1 MLYLNFIKQQNVV
14 FSMISRFI
22 YFILFWAIFLT
33 SEAISASNNL
43 DNMFIGEENAPVTI
57 VEYRSLTCSH
67 CADFAND
74 VFPALKEKYIDSGQV
89 RFELRPFALNAVDLN
104 AFKLLRCVD
113 AKDFFALDKVL
124 FKNQKKW
131 IVTNQSDRVLENST
145 KAISQYGSL
154 FGLSKDEINA
164 CINDDDIT
172 DYILTMRIDA
182 VENFNIT
189 STPSFLINGELYEGN
204 MPFKKFEKII
214 DKLVK

>member
-22 YFILFWAIFLT
+22 YFIFWAIFLT
-33 SEAISASNNL
+33 SGAISASNNL
-43 DNMFIGEENAPVTI
+43 DSMFIGEENAPVTI

-89 RFELRPFALNAVDLN
+89 RFELRPFALNAIDLN

-124 FKNQKKW
+124 FQNQKKW

-154 FGLSKDEINA
+154 FGLSKD
-164 CINDDDIT
+164 
-172 DYILTMRIDA
+172 L
-182 VENFNIT
+182 
-189 STPSFLINGELYEGN
+189 SLIH
-204 MPFKKFEKII
+204 I
-214 DKLVK
+214 

>member
-33 SEAISASNNL
+33 SGAISASNNL
-43 DNMFIGEENAPVTI
+43 DSMFIGDENAPVTI

-74 VFPALKEKYIDSGQV
+74 VFPSLKEKYIDSGQV

-113 AKDFFALDKVL
+113 AKDFFSLDKVL
-124 FKNQKKW
+124 FQNQKKW

-214 DKLVK
+214 DKLIK

>member
-33 SEAISASNNL
+33 SGAISASNNL
-43 DNMFIGEENAPVTI
+43 DSMFIGEENAPVTI

-113 AKDFFALDKVL
+113 AKDFFALDKLL
-124 FKNQKKW
+124 FKEQKKW
-131 IVTNQSDRVLENST
+131 IVTNPSDQVLENST
-145 KAISQYGSL
+145 KALGDYGIL
-154 FGLSKDEINA
+154 FGISE
-164 CINDDDIT
+164 DDYAECLNNEEIT
-172 DYILTMRIDA
+172 DFILSER
-182 VENFNIT
+182 
-189 STPSFLINGELYEGN
+189 INGCLLYTSPSPRDRTRSR
-204 MPFKKFEKII
+204 MPSSA
-214 DKLVK
+214 

>member
-33 SEAISASNNL
+33 NGAISASNNL
-43 DNMFIGEENAPVTI
+43 DSMFIGEENAPVTI

-124 FKNQKKW
+124 FQNQKKW

>member
-1 MLYLNFIKQQNVV
+1 
-14 FSMISRFI
+14 
-22 YFILFWAIFLT
+22 
-33 SEAISASNNL
+33 
-43 DNMFIGEENAPVTI
+43 MFIGDENAPVTI

-74 VFPALKEKYIDSGQV
+74 VFPSLKEKYIDSGQV

-104 AFKLLRCVD
+104 AFKLLHCVD
-113 AKDFFALDKVL
+113 AKDFFALDKLL
-124 FKNQKKW
+124 FQNQKKW

-154 FGLSKDEINA
+154 FGLSKDEIDA

-182 VENFNIT
+182 VENFNIA
-189 STPSFLINGELYEGN
+189 STPSFLINGKLYEGN

-214 DKLVK
+214 DKLIK